1 VLRTLRV
8 SVLFVILG
16 LQSTFAFAADIQRT
30 VFPLERN
37 GVELYLERYQ
47 TNEEGGKPSILL
59 VHGLTYSSHEFDVN
73 YGDYSLARFLAQNGY
88 AVWLLDVA
96 GYGGSQKVEDGFVP
110 NSDYAVEDIAVAAKL
125 ITETSKTTKLHVLG
139 WSWGT
144 VTGGRFAA
152 RYPNLVDKL
161 ILYAPIVAGLA
172 SMDVPNAFNVNTW
185 EHAAGDFQ
193 TKSDGSIDYDIVER
207 PVADTF
213 LSNCWHY
220 DGAGSPNGGRRDLL
234 VDPEKRLIPMADIK
248 APTLLIVGDK
258 DPYVP
263 AALREEALETLA
275 DGRLIVIEGAAH
287 AMMMEKPYYKEFQA
301 RVLEFLTGIAPPA
314 EPVKGSGGGCSA
326 GWGTLILVGV
336 IAAAQKKKKEK
347 QRKWN

>member
-1 VLRTLRV
+1 VLRVLRV
-8 SVLFVILG
+8 LVLFVILG

-37 GVELYLERYQ
+37 GVQLHLERRQ
-47 TNEEGGKPSILL
+47 TNEEGEKPSILL

-73 YGDYSLARFLAQNGY
+73 YGDYSLARFLANNGY
-88 AVWLLDVA
+88 AVWLLDIA
-96 GYGGSQKVEDGFVP
+96 GYGRSQKVEDGFVP
-110 NSDYAVEDIAVAAKL
+110 NSDYAVEDIAAAAKL

-152 RYPNLVDKL
+152 RYPDLVDKL

-172 SMDVPNAFNVNTW
+172 SIDVTEAYNANTW
-185 EHAAGDFQ
+185 EHAASDFQ
-193 TKSDGSIDYDIVER
+193 IKPDGSIDYDIVER
-207 PVADTF
+207 PAADTF
-213 LSNCWHY
+213 LSNCWRY

-234 VDPEKRLIPMADIK
+234 VDPGKRLIPIADIK
-248 APTLLIVGDK
+248 APTLLIMGDK

-263 AALREEALETLA
+263 AALREEALEALA
-275 DGRLIVIEGAAH
+275 DGKLIVIEGAAH

-301 RVLEFLTGIAPPA
+301 RVLEFLTGMALPA
-314 EPVKGSGGGCSA
+314 EPAKGSGGGCSA
-326 GWGTLILVGV
+326 GWEALALVGLIV
-336 IAAAQKKKKEK
+336 AAWKWKK
-347 QRKWN
+347 RKRN